1 MELRE
6 TPIVEPSEIWERI
19 TKQMVQVVWH
29 YSDVIIP
36 NRPKDVSEYFNE
48 GQMSVLK
55 RSLGITNLID
65 SLVGDLIDE
74 GIVDASRA
82 ISSSPNYDD
91 IRLYLSLQSASEIVH
106 QKVYKLQF
114 DLVTHPS
121 ERDALNER
129 CKDILRS
136 LVEFSK
142 NCCSSDLL
150 ILCVCIEC
158 MIIPVVFKIIND
170 TKSVDLSNY
179 PLQVQNV
186 VTTIL
191 AANRLILRDELIHV
205 SGGSELIRQLMNMGL
220 IKRSR
225 IQETIQ
231 FVSELLKNIVSFI
244 TQADY
249 DKQLLSEIEVMIQC
263 VMTGRSIPFNDLPT
277 LTFVKA
283 TMPSIDGF
291 FRGSVT
297 SYLNSSNEVI
307 INPII
312 E

>member
-6 TPIVEPSEIWERI
+6 TPITEASEIWEEI
-19 TKQMVQVVWH
+19 TKKMVQVVWH
-29 YSDVIIP
+29 YGDVIVP
-36 NRPKDVSEYFNE
+36 NRPRDVSEYFNE

-55 RSLGITNLID
+55 KSLGITNLID
-65 SLVGDLIDE
+65 SLVGDLIDNGVE
-74 GIVDASRA
+74 DAARA
-82 ISSSPNYDD
+82 LSNLPNYDD

-121 ERDALNER
+121 ERHELNDR
-129 CKDILRS
+129 CKEILQP
-136 LVEFSK
+136 LVDFTK
-142 NCCSSDLL
+142 DRCGADLL
-150 ILCVCIEC
+150 ILCVSIEC

-191 AANRLILRDELIHV
+191 ATNRLILRDELLHV
-205 SGGSELIRQLMNMGL
+205 SGGSELIRQLQKLG
-220 IKRSR
+220 IIRRSR

-231 FVSELLKNIVSFI
+231 FVSELLRNIVSFL
-244 TQADY
+244 THSGHD
-249 DKQLLSEIEVMIQC
+249 DQLLSEIEVMVQC
-263 VMTGRSIPFNDLPT
+263 VMAGRSIPFNDLTT

-297 SYLNSSNEVI
+297 SYLNSSNEIVVDPVI
-307 INPII
+307 